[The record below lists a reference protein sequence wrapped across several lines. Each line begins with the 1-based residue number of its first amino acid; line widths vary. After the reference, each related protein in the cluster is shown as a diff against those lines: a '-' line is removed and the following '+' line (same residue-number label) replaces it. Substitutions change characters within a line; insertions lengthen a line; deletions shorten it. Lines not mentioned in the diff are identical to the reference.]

1 MTRADG
7 AIADVRPEWV
17 EEWRERGWAPSA
29 EARQPPAPPASTG
42 SLDIGTD
49 SGEQFSDE
57 QLRAIIEEATGAPPH
72 HRTGRAKLIEMF
84 NELNAKAAAD
94 GG

>member
-1 MTRADG
+1 MDLIRMTRDDG
-7 AIADVRPEWV
+7 AVADVRPDWV
-17 EEWRERGWAPSA
+17 EEWTGNGWSIAGAMP
-29 EARQPPAPPASTG
+29 STG
-42 SLDIGTD
+42 APFDIGTD

>member
-1 MTRADG
+1 MDLIRMTRDDG
-7 AIADVRPEWV
+7 AVADVRPDWV
-17 EEWRERGWAPSA
+17 EEWRGNGWSIAGAAPSTDA
-29 EARQPPAPPASTG
+29 PAD
-42 SLDIGTD
+42 LGTD

-57 QLRAIIEEATGAPPH
+57 QLRAIIEQETGSPPH
-72 HRTGRAKLIEMF
+72 HRMGRAKLIETF